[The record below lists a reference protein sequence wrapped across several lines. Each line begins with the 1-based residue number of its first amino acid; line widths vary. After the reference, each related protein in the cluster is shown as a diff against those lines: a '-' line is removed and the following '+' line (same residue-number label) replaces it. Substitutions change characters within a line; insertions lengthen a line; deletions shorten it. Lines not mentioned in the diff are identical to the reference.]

1 MRAFMVLIT
10 MADGSQGRFLGYFE
24 CGCDAIVETLDDF
37 PDARRIGARRVH

>member
-10 MADGSQGRFLGYFE
+10 MSDGSQGRFVGLFE
-24 CGCDAIVETLDDF
+24 CGCDAIVLTLDHF